1 MDMATALQEIQNWS
15 PDDQIELV
23 QKVWDNVVDLGC
35 QPELTEEQ
43 RAELDRRIE
52 ALESNP
58 NDVVT
63 WDTIVNHVRRK
74 R

>member
-23 QKVWDNVVDLGC
+23 QKVWDNVVDLGW